1 MCKTGFHAIAQI
13 VRNISWTNYNVIEKM
28 ISKPTFEELDS
39 LEDKTEK

>member
-13 VRNISWTNYNVIEKM
+13 VRNISWTNVIERM

-39 LEDKTEK
+39 LDDKTEK